1 VRVLVIVPFRGSEV
15 ELKECVDSIRK
26 SKESEF
32 RILVVDDR
40 DTFINRPNFLKTDEY
55 VFTGGIGLSNVI
67 TLSKSHVTEEYV
79 ALIAGDDLMFENR
92 LNLQLKEIIKS
103 KTEICLGQMKKFS
116 STHKEIES
124 LVGKPTIKK
133 FSKVWLLL
141 GAYGADGTIFMTKK
155 FYLDKYLLD
164 PTDSYSDWALAL
176 RNYPLNIAYV
186 PQDLVY
192 YRQHQGQTTRNT
204 RNNFLSSSVFEEWQ
218 SLFGQLFN
226 AKPNQNIFLI
236 ISAPWYRLK
245 ITKSELKES
254 VLYFN
259 MILEYFNTQDFDL
272 EERNSLERI
281 IIRRFIFRVNVH
293 NFRTVLIC
301 LKKLNVS
308 QCMSKSVSEFF
319 VILYSL
325 LRFKGIKPRRVIADL
340 ND

>member
-155 FYLDKYLLD
+155 FYLDK
-164 PTDSYSDWALAL
+164 
-176 RNYPLNIAYV
+176 
-186 PQDLVY
+186 
-192 YRQHQGQTTRNT
+192 
-204 RNNFLSSSVFEEWQ
+204 
-218 SLFGQLFN
+218 
-226 AKPNQNIFLI
+226 
-236 ISAPWYRLK
+236 
-245 ITKSELKES
+245 
-254 VLYFN
+254 
-259 MILEYFNTQDFDL
+259 
-272 EERNSLERI
+272 
-281 IIRRFIFRVNVH
+281 
-293 NFRTVLIC
+293 
-301 LKKLNVS
+301 
-308 QCMSKSVSEFF
+308 
-319 VILYSL
+319 
-325 LRFKGIKPRRVIADL
+325 
-340 ND
+340 